1 MAKYVLRNCGLFLGG
16 YDLSDCH
23 NSLSL
28 STSCKTVDA
37 TVFGASV
44 EAAASGVKS
53 VDLTSTGYWDDTIG
67 QYNDV
72 GLLALHR
79 LQTPAAIVL
88 PQERTVVSAAPC
100 TAAHMFKPLEMSYTP
115 ISGGMG
121 EMRKFT
127 ATAKGWG
134 DLYSGKL
141 LHNVREYA
149 NGDGTACNCGAMLS
163 TQTLYAALSIHH
175 ANFANLQVLVQ
186 SAPAVGFASPTTRIT
201 FATVTSGVGSQWLT
215 YVPGVAVTDAWWRVQ
230 WSFTGTAAGFTVA
243 MAIL

>member
-1 MAKYVLRNCGLFLGG
+1 MAKYVLKNCGLVIGG

-23 NSLSL
+23 NSISL

-37 TVFGASV
+37 TVFGATS
-44 EAAASGVKS
+44 EAAAAGVKT
-53 VDLTSTGYWDDTIG
+53 VDMTATGYWDDTLG

-72 GLLALHR
+72 GLLAIHR
-79 LQTPAAIVL
+79 AQTNATIIMPT
-88 PQERTVVSAAPC
+88 ERTPVAAAPC
-100 TAAHMFKPLEMSYTP
+100 TPTHMFKPMEVTYTP

-127 ATAKGWG
+127 TASKGWG

-141 LHNVREYA
+141 LHNSRVYA
-149 NGDGTACNCGAMLS
+149 NGDGTACNCGAIGAA
-163 TQTLYAALSIHH
+163 QTLYAAMCVHH

-186 SAPAVGFASPTTRIT
+186 SAPTQSFVAPTTRIT
-201 FATVTSGVGSQWLT
+201 FTTITSGVTSQWSSLG
-215 YVPGVAVTDAWWRVQ
+215 PGAITDAWWRVQ